1 MFAVSTFISSA
12 AGAETNGPNTVAS
25 LDTDFYAYVKA
36 GENLDAVFTKTGGI
50 PVGLDDTVITLS
62 RPGTPD
68 ESCTIPVAALN
79 GFACTFADRTAPTDG
94 IWRLSLRPN
103 EGHIFTWS
111 INAQTGTTDIP
122 GRVWTE
128 QYTLTQIT
136 TPLGIDFT
144 YWYQD
149 KSGYLYQTTYRDY
162 NGLLSVLGASSLGL
176 VEPGGGCTPLYKS
189 VNMTDTDFAIAPSNC
204 QSYFKLF
211 FEPPA
216 ADLPSSALKWDG
228 ASEWVKPPITP
239 PVISN
244 LNFTSATSGS
254 RNGSLDFDVGSYTGL
269 LFVDV
274 DTNNNGVYTDPVDV
288 TLQQIATSSSA
299 SVPFDGLDGNGIAIP
314 NSQAISFRVRIDR
327 QAEIHFLNQDVERR
341 NGGIEVI
348 LLNGP
353 TAGDDTL
360 FWDDTRFANPDPN
373 RCSVTPTSDG
383 TGGISSTGGIHEWTN
398 DAPCTNFGSANNGIN
413 GSWGDYRI
421 INDWTYASSN
431 VSATYQLASASTSPV
446 ASPIPSAPNTGIGL
460 DRDFTPLVVFIG
472 AILMSIGII
481 WAVRVRFLN
490 IS

>member
-1 MFAVSTFISSA
+1 MFGMSAFLSSAVS
-12 AGAETNGPNTVAS
+12 AETNGPNTVAS
-25 LDTDFYAYVKA
+25 LDTDFYAYVNA
-36 GENLDAVFTKTGGI
+36 GENLDATFTKAGGI

-94 IWRLSLRPN
+94 IWRLSLKPN
-103 EGHIFTWS
+103 EGHVFTWS

-128 QYTLTQIT
+128 QYTLTQIE

-149 KSGYLYQTTYRDY
+149 KSGYLYETTYRDY
-162 NGLLSVLGASSLGL
+162 NGLLSILGASSIGL
-176 VEPGGGCTPLYKS
+176 VESGGGCTPLYKS

-211 FEPPA
+211 FVSPA
-216 ADLPSSALKWDG
+216 ADLPASALKWDG
-228 ASEWVKPPITP
+228 SSEWVKPPITP
-239 PVISN
+239 PVVSN
-244 LNFTSATSGS
+244 LNFVSATADS
-254 RNGSLDFDVGSYTGL
+254 RTGSLDFDVGTYTGL

-288 TLQQIATSSSA
+288 TLKHTAIISSN
-299 SVPFDGLDGNGIAIP
+299 SVPFNGLDGNGDPIA
-314 NSQAISFRVRIDR
+314 NDQAISFRVRIDR

-341 NGGIEVI
+341 NGGIEVQR
-348 LLNGP
+348 LNGP
-353 TAGDDTL
+353 LAGRNTI

-373 RCSVTPTSDG
+373 RCSVTSTSNG
-383 TGGISSTGGIHEWTN
+383 TLGVDSLGGVHSWTN
-398 DAPCTNFGSANNGIN
+398 AVPPCTNFGSANNGIN

-421 INDWTYASSN
+421 INDWTYASSD
-431 VSATYQLASASTSPV
+431 VSATYLLAGASSSPV
-446 ASPIPSAPNTGIGL
+446 TPTAPNTGVGSDSGIATLMAMVAGI
-460 DRDFTPLVVFIG
+460 LVSAV
-472 AILMSIGII
+472 GIV
-481 WAVRVRFLN
+481 WTTRVRF
-490 IS
+490 SK